1 VKGYSVVKFSLELR
15 RWYFQLKIKGVNTEF
30 GCFKTKEEA
39 EVEFVTTLIRL
50 RDGLL
55 DIPEGYKV

>member
-1 VKGYSVVKFSLELR
+1 MVKFSLRLR
-15 RWYFQLKIKGVNTEF
+15 RWYFQLRIKGVNTEF
-30 GCFKTKEEA
+30 GCFNTQEEA

-55 DIPEGYKV
+55 DIPEEYKV

>member
-1 VKGYSVVKFSLELR
+1 VVKFSLRLR
-15 RWYFQLKIKGVNTEF
+15 RWYFQLRIRGVDTKF
-30 GCFKTKEEA
+30 GCFNTKEEA

-55 DIPEGYKV
+55 DIPEDYKV